1 MKNLT
6 LLLVLM
12 VVLFSGCRKKV
23 VVEDKSQGPL
33 RLITDPRLMPKFYDD
48 FDKESILTSVR
59 KSIKYIETHKTT
71 FKQQSGQFSQ
81 TDVLESLKLFDS
93 ILNAASSKEEFDAKI
108 KAEFDVY
115 VSMGETNNEVL
126 FTGYYQPIIQG
137 SYQQTEKFKYPL
149 YRRPKELVKGTP
161 YLTKRQI
168 DEEGALKGKALE
180 YIWLD
185 SYLMTHTVHVQGTAI
200 IKLPDGKEINIG
212 YDGDNGA
219 AYTSIIKEIIKDGY
233 IDKNNIS
240 LDSLEKFIAKNPTLE
255 KKYIMM
261 NDRYIFFKEIKG
273 GPYGSLG
280 IEVTPRRSLATHKFQ
295 NTEYL
300 FPPCGIAFVDCN
312 LPMIDGERVAYDRT
326 SFFAINQDTGSAITG
341 AGRADIYYGAGD
353 KAKLYAGFT
362 HTKGKLYYLK
372 IKSK

>member
-180 YIWLD
+180 FIWLD

-240 LDSLEKFIAKNPTLE
+240 LDSLEKFIAKL
-255 KKYIMM
+255 
-261 NDRYIFFKEIKG
+261 RG
-273 GPYGSLG
+273 GLM
-280 IEVTPRRSLATHKFQ
+280 VHLA
-295 NTEYL
+295 
-300 FPPCGIAFVDCN
+300 
-312 LPMIDGERVAYDRT
+312 
-326 SFFAINQDTGSAITG
+326 
-341 AGRADIYYGAGD
+341 
-353 KAKLYAGFT
+353 
-362 HTKGKLYYLK
+362 
-372 IKSK
+372 SK